1 MSSTP
6 DKSVLR
12 LRKRHG
18 SGDGIAATAADGG
31 RLVNAQS
38 LRNAIVAGLIAII
51 VFSLFWMT
59 LSALLHKVFPWF
71 TVVLGVLLGYAIRV
85 TGRGLDWRFP
95 TLAAGL
101 TLIGSLLANVV
112 VAASVTAEGFGTGTL
127 QVLQSVTI
135 MTWPVFFDEV
145 LTIADAFFAVV
156 AAGLAAFYANRK
168 LTRSQYFA
176 LRLWREENNGQ

>member
-18 SGDGIAATAADGG
+18 SGDGIAATAVDGE
-31 RLVNAQS
+31 RLVYVQS
-38 LRNAIVAGLIAII
+38 PRNAIVAGFIAIV

-71 TVVLGVLLGYAIRV
+71 TIVLGVLVGYGIRI

-95 TLAAGL
+95 ALAAGL

-112 VAASVTAEGFGTGTL
+112 VAASVTAEGFGIGIL
-127 QVLQSVTI
+127 QVLQSVTV

-145 LTIADAFFAVV
+145 LTIADAFYAVV
-156 AAGLAAFYANRK
+156 AAGLAAFFANRK
-168 LTRSQYFA
+168 LSRSQYYA
-176 LRLWREENNGQ
+176 LRLWREENHGQ